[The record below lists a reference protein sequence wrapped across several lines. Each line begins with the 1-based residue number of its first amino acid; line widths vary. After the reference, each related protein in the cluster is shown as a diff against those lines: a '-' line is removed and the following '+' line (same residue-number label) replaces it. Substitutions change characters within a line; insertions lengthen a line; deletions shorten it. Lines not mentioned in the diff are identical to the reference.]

1 MPASEKVHDVIVVG
15 GGAAG
20 CALAARLS
28 EDPMLH
34 VLLLEEG
41 PTDNSLFIKM
51 PGGYFKVMGTERT
64 TPHESEPVPGA
75 KNRRIGVMQARTLGG
90 GLSINAMIY
99 IRGQREDY
107 EGWKSDGCAGWGWD
121 DVLPWFKKSEGN
133 SRLSGPLHGTCG
145 PLKVTDT
152 HYRHSLSEAFVRA
165 AQETGE
171 AMGLEMPYN
180 HDFNGTSQ
188 LGVGFYQAMIDG
200 GERASTARTY
210 LRAAAGRENL
220 TVLTDAKVSRV
231 LFEGRRAVGVAVQ
244 LDGQGEQRLMARREV
259 VLTAGSLISPKLLM
273 LSGVGPGAHL
283 QEHGIDVLVDLPGVG
298 QNYQDHIVAPVDGQL
313 SGPIGLIGQDKGLN
327 ALRHGSQW
335 LMFRSGLLSSNLCEA
350 GGFLDLDGDGRAEI
364 QIHVLAAA
372 STSWSASK
380 GMPPVHG
387 LSVAPCLLTSHSRG
401 QIYLRSSNPDDRPRL
416 DANYLS
422 DPSDVVNLVRG
433 VRVARRFLQAPSLAP
448 YIRGEILPGASVGDD
463 EAALEDYVRGHAQ
476 NAFHPAGTCAMGI
489 GSDAVVDLE
498 LRVRGVE
505 GLRVADASVMPTL
518 IRGNTTAPTVM
529 IAERAADFIH
539 HASR

>member
-1 MPASEKVHDVIVVG
+1 MQSNQPHDVIVVG

-20 CALAARLS
+20 CALAARVS
-28 EDPMLH
+28 ENPSIR

-41 PTDNSLFIKM
+41 PPDNSLFIKM
-51 PGGYFKVMGTERT
+51 PGGYFKLMGTERT

-107 EGWKSDGCAGWGWD
+107 DGWKADGCTGWGWD
-121 DVLPWFKKSEGN
+121 DVLPWFRKAEGN
-133 SRLSGPLHGTCG
+133 SRLAGPLHGTQG

-152 HYRHSLSEAFVRA
+152 GYRHVLSEAFVRA
-165 AQETGE
+165 AQETGQ
-171 AMGLEMPYN
+171 ALGLHLPYN
-180 HDFNGTSQ
+180 HDFNGESQ

-210 LRAAAGRENL
+210 LRSAGGRPNL
-220 TVLTDAKVSRV
+220 TVLTHAKVSRV
-231 LFEGRRAVGVAVQ
+231 LFEGRRAVGVAVRV
-244 LDGQGEQRLMARREV
+244 QGGAEQRLLARREV

-273 LSGVGPGAHL
+273 LSGIGPGAHL
-283 QEHGIDVLVDLPGVG
+283 QEHGIEVVADTPGVG
-298 QNYQDHIVAPVDGQL
+298 RNYQDHIVAPVDGQL
-313 SGPIGLIGQDKGLN
+313 NGPIGLIGQDKGLN

-335 LMFRSGLLSSNLCEA
+335 WLFRSGLLSSNLCEA

-372 STSWSASK
+372 STSWAVSK

-401 QIYLRSSNPDDRPRL
+401 RISLRSANPEDRPRL

-422 DPSDVVNLVRG
+422 HPVDLVNLMRG
-433 VRVARRFLQAPSLAP
+433 VRVARSFLRAPSLVP
-448 YIRGEILPGASVGDD
+448 YIRGEILPGSAVGDD
-463 EAALEDYVRGHAQ
+463 DAALEDYVRGHAQ
-476 NAFHPAGTCAMGI
+476 NAFHPAGTCAMGT
-489 GSDAVVDLE
+489 GRDAVVDLE

-529 IAERAADFIH
+529 IAERAADFLLKGHI
-539 HASR
+539 